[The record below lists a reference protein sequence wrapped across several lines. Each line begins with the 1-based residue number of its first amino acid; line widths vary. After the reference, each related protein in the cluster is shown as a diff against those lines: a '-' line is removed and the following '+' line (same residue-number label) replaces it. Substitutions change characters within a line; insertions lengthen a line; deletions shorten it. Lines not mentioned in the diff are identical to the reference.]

1 MDREDVL
8 PTPPTGSPLPTEVA
22 ERYRLDRSLGNGGM
36 GEVFEATDLTLHRRV
51 AVKLMSSSLVQDEP
65 ARARFLREARALAQ
79 VNSPNVVAVYDAGED
94 AERPYL
100 VMELVEGTTLE
111 RELRRT
117 GRIEPVRAVAIAMG
131 IAAGLAAAHERGIVH
146 RDVKP
151 SNVFLTPSDD
161 AKIGDFGIARL
172 ERPDATLTLAGQAF
186 GSPPY
191 MSPEQAMG
199 GKVDARSDLYSLGC
213 VLFQIIAGTPPFSG
227 DDAVSLAY
235 QHVHTTPPRV
245 DALDPAVPA
254 ELGALVAGLMA
265 KDPDNRPA
273 SAEEVRR
280 ALASMPIAHEGPV
293 TTAVV
298 PVTATAVLPRR
309 AKELERRRRPWW
321 PAAAWMAGALALL
334 AIGTAALLAG
344 GDRTAG
350 ASPTGPVSTASSSPS
365 SSPSTVVPRTPFAAA
380 AALLALTQQLQDAGA
395 IDPKLASDIQQVV
408 DEAVNGNGHG
418 NGNGDGHG
426 HEGDATDAL
435 KELKNNVSDAV
446 DHGTLSTA
454 DGQRLMDAI
463 DRLVQTLTSEGD

>member
-8 PTPPTGSPLPTEVA
+8 PTPPTGSPLPTQVA

-36 GEVFEATDLTLHRRV
+36 GEVFEATDLTLHRSV
-51 AVKLMSSSLVQDEP
+51 AVKLMSPSLVQDEP

-111 RELRRT
+111 LELRRS
-117 GRIEPVRAVAIAMG
+117 GRIEPARAVAIAMG

-199 GKVDARSDLYSLGC
+199 GKVDARADLYSLGC
-213 VLFQIIAGTPPFSG
+213 VLFQMLTGSPPFSG

-235 QHVHTTPPRV
+235 QHVHATPLRV
-245 DALDPAVPA
+245 DVLDPEVPA

-265 KDPDNRPA
+265 KDPDDRPG

-280 ALASMPIAHEGPV
+280 ALGSLPIAHEGPV

-298 PVTATAVLPRR
+298 PATTAVLPRR
-309 AKELERRRRPWW
+309 AQELGRRRKPWW

-344 GDRTAG
+344 GDPTAG
-350 ASPTGPVSTASSSPS
+350 TSPTRRASTAPSSPS
-365 SSPSTVVPRTPFAAA
+365 SSPSTVVPQTPVAAG
-380 AALLALTQQLQDAGA
+380 AALLGLTQELQGNGA
-395 IDPKLASDIQQVV
+395 IDPKLASAIQNAV
-408 DEAVNGNGHG
+408 DEALNGHG
-418 NGNGDGHG
+418 HGNGHG
-426 HEGDATDAL
+426 HEGDAIDTL
-435 KELKNNVSDAV
+435 NELKSKVSDAV
-446 DHGTLSTA
+446 NHGTLSAA
-454 DGQRLMDAI
+454 DGQRLADAI